1 MNVRTSEERQ
11 NLHWQ
16 TLNDEDDDDDDDDT
30 SAKPLHCVLLALRLR
45 LVGEMSEQA
54 AASRDLESG
63 RKNRESAE
71 DDDIGERRNETR
83 HKTPVGRRPPRR
95 ALAEDYTPPYN
106 LYRIS
111 ISYNTRKYNTENA
124 YFLFFFFAGYI
135 YIYTHTHIHI

>member
-16 TLNDEDDDDDDDDT
+16 TLNDDDDDDT
-30 SAKPLHCVLLALRLR
+30 SAKPLHCVILALRLR

-71 DDDIGERRNETR
+71 IG
-83 HKTPVGRRPPRR
+83 R
-95 ALAEDYTPPYN
+95 A
-106 LYRIS
+106 
-111 ISYNTRKYNTENA
+111 
-124 YFLFFFFAGYI
+124 
-135 YIYTHTHIHI
+135 HV